1 VARPLVLL
9 ALVVALLTVG
19 STAQAERLGKG
30 NSVVWIGLLGNKAQL
45 IGPDT
50 GPANIYEADEIGAHV
65 AYSYFVSDQWAAVLS
80 GSYGAG
86 NEAFTA
92 AGGGK
97 QKETSKSF
105 AGRIGFDR
113 YAFINDQVA
122 LYAGPGLTY
131 WTGRAT
137 YENSGNPLVD
147 GDWPKV
153 KQIGFN
159 GRLGMYARMGNHY
172 GLFGH
177 IGQVLATNGR
187 RTSGEEHLVDH
198 APRGE
203 CRTGVG
209 FLAAALAVDGLLGF

>member
-1 VARPLVLL
+1 MSRPRVVLL
-9 ALVVALLTVG
+9 ALIVASLTVG
-19 STAQAERLGKG
+19 TAAQAQRLAKG
-30 NSVVWIGLLGNKAQL
+30 NSEIWIGLLGNKAQL

-50 GPANIYEADEIGAHV
+50 GPANIYEADEIGAHL
-65 AYSYFVSDQWAAVLS
+65 AYSYFVSDQWAAVFS
-80 GSYGAG
+80 GSFGFG
-86 NEAFTA
+86 KEAFTD
-92 AGGGK
+92 AGGAK

-122 LYAGPGLTY
+122 IYAGPGFTY

-137 YENSGNPLVD
+137 YEGSGIPAVD

-159 GRLGMYARMGNHY
+159 GRLGMYARMGAHY

-177 IGQVLATNGR
+177 IGQVLATNSADG
-187 RTSGEEHLVDH
+187 TPGKNTWWTMHHEGS
-198 APRGE
+198 
-203 CRTGVG
+203 VG
-209 FLAAALAVDGLLGF
+209 LALDF

>member
-1 VARPLVLL
+1 MSPRPIVLFALIL
-9 ALVVALLTVG
+9 APLAFV
-19 STAQAERLGKG
+19 STAHAERLVKG
-30 NSVVWIGLLGNKAQL
+30 SSVVWVGLLGNKAQL

-50 GPANIYEADEIGAHV
+50 GPANIFEGDEIGAHG
-65 AYSYFVSDQWAAVLS
+65 AYSYFVNDQWAAVFS
-80 GSYGAG
+80 GSFGFG
-86 NEAFTA
+86 KESFTD
-92 AGGGK
+92 AGGAK

-122 LYAGPGLTY
+122 LYAGPGFTY

-137 YENSGNPLVD
+137 YEGSSAPTVN

-159 GRLGMYARMGNHY
+159 GRLGMYARMGAHY

-177 IGQVLATNGR
+177 IGQVLSTNSADG
-187 RTSGEEHLVDH
+187 TPGKNTWWTMHHEGS
-198 APRGE
+198 
-203 CRTGVG
+203 VG
-209 FLAAALAVDGLLGF
+209 LALDF